1 MKHTLAN
8 TDITILEHI
17 VFAAEKSAKV
27 VQFCFKKGIEQ
38 SYITPKKDLLITFNL
53 STPITFDYPIANLKT
68 FLAGAITEL
77 NSDKNQTDT
86 SQLVLHTTQ
95 DIADFQSKIVQ
106 ELGFTLD
113 DLKTNQRL
121 KKYKHLNIM
130 GVNKKC
136 VFRYQN
142 HERSW
147 WFNDGNREIIEH
159 GKCNRKFRYVIAR
172 DRLRLLP
179 NDYKLI
185 LRDKDVI
192 QFQLKH
198 LNYYFLA
205 EVSWQRQS
213 VKDWTNAYSMITDK
227 HLIARYIKMGFMT
240 PNKKVS
246 VSN

>member
-27 VQFCFKKGIEQ
+27 IQFCFKKGIEQ

-77 NSDKNQTDT
+77 NSDKNQTDI
-86 SQLVLHTTQ
+86 SQLVLPTTQ
-95 DIADFQSKIVQ
+95 DIAVFQTKIVQ
-106 ELGFTLD
+106 ELDFTLD

-147 WFNDGNREIIEH
+147 WFDDGNKEVVNH
-159 GKCNRKFRYVIAR
+159 GKCSRKFRYVIAR

-198 LNYYFLA
+198 LNY
-205 EVSWQRQS
+205 
-213 VKDWTNAYSMITDK
+213 
-227 HLIARYIKMGFMT
+227 
-240 PNKKVS
+240 
-246 VSN
+246 